1 MNRGLL
7 FMNACED
14 IPLIANHIKELN
26 ITMYSTGL

>member
-26 ITMYSTGL
+26 ISVSIC